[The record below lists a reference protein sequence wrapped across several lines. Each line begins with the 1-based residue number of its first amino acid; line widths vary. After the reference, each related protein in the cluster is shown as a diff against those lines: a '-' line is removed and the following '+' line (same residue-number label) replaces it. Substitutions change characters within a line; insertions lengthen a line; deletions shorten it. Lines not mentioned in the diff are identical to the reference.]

1 MSASEIEKYYNDII
15 ESLRLSSVS
24 AEFRIQKL
32 QESEFKL
39 EKEILQLQSEL
50 EVYKKKENNKKNLMI
65 GQSILDFVG

>member
-15 ESLRLSSVS
+15 ESLRLNSVS

-50 EVYKKKENNKKNLMI
+50 EDYKKKENNKKNLMI
-65 GQSILDFVG
+65 SQSILDFVG

>member
-15 ESLRLSSVS
+15 ESLRLNSVS

-50 EVYKKKENNKKNLMI
+50 EDYKKKENNKKNLMI

>member
-15 ESLRLSSVS
+15 ESLRLNSVS

-39 EKEILQLQSEL
+39 EKVILQLQSEL
-50 EVYKKKENNKKNLMI
+50 EDYKKKENNKKNLMI
-65 GQSILDFVG
+65 SQSILDFVG

>member
-1 MSASEIEKYYNDII
+1 MSACEIEKYYNDII
-15 ESLRLSSVS
+15 ESLRLNSVS

-50 EVYKKKENNKKNLMI
+50 EDYKKKENNKKNLMI

>member
-1 MSASEIEKYYNDII
+1 MSACEIEKYYNDII
-15 ESLRLSSVS
+15 ESLRLNSVS

>member
-15 ESLRLSSVS
+15 ESLRLNFVS

-50 EVYKKKENNKKNLMI
+50 EDYKKKENNKKNLMI
-65 GQSILDFVG
+65 SQSILDFVG

>member
-15 ESLRLSSVS
+15 ESLRLNSVS

-39 EKEILQLQSEL
+39 EKEIIQLQSEL

>member
-15 ESLRLSSVS
+15 ESLRLNFVS

-50 EVYKKKENNKKNLMI
+50 EAYKKKENNKKNLMI

>member
-15 ESLRLSSVS
+15 ESLRLNFVS
-24 AEFRIQKL
+24 AESRIQKL

>member
-15 ESLRLSSVS
+15 ESLRLNFVS

-50 EVYKKKENNKKNLMI
+50 EDYKKKENNKKNLMI

>member
-15 ESLRLSSVS
+15 ESLRLNSVS

>member
-15 ESLRLSSVS
+15 ESLRLNFVS
-24 AEFRIQKL
+24 AECRIQKL

-39 EKEILQLQSEL
+39 EKDILQLQSEL

>member
-15 ESLRLSSVS
+15 ESLRLNFVS

>member
-1 MSASEIEKYYNDII
+1 MSASEIEKSYNDII
-15 ESLRLSSVS
+15 ESLRLNFVS

-50 EVYKKKENNKKNLMI
+50 EDYKKKENNKKNLMI

>member
-15 ESLRLSSVS
+15 ESLRLNSVS

-39 EKEILQLQSEL
+39 EKVILQLQSEL
-50 EVYKKKENNKKNLMI
+50 EDYKKKENNKKNLMI

>member
-15 ESLRLSSVS
+15 ESLRLNFVS
-24 AEFRIQKL
+24 AESRIQNL

-50 EVYKKKENNKKNLMI
+50 EAYKKKENNKKNLMI

>member
-15 ESLRLSSVS
+15 ESLRLNFVS

-39 EKEILQLQSEL
+39 EKDILQLQSEL